1 MAELLVV
8 PGVMIFGV
16 NQGTLRQIITADAF
30 QGRTNATFGVVL
42 GGCTA
47 TGALAGGAC
56 AELVGIPALLLVAA
70 TASIGGGLWLLRSHV
85 WELEQTNDDEEPT
98 RQPVSYSIEKPVR
111 RYRHRRAR

>member
-1 MAELLVV
+1 VAELLVV
-8 PGVMIFGV
+8 LGVMIFGV

-56 AELVGIPALLLVAA
+56 AELVGIPALLLVAQRPPSA
-70 TASIGGGLWLLRSHV
+70 AVCGSCAHTCGSWNR
-85 WELEQTNDDEEPT
+85 PT
-98 RQPVSYSIEKPVR
+98 TTRTQPVSQSVTVGGLDPD
-111 RYRHRRAR
+111 